1 MAHPRQMKVAQSKA
15 VARRPRS
22 AVEQAKVVGARQSG
36 SSQRAAVRQ
45 SPRLN

>member
-1 MAHPRQMKVAQSKA
+1 MTHPRNMKVGQSKA
-15 VARRPRS
+15 VAKRPRS
-22 AVEQAKVVGARQSG
+22 AVKQTKVAGARQSG